1 MKRLS
6 TTLLLAALLFAAPAA
21 VAAEMMAD
29 AKGASETN
37 YYIKA
42 SSKRQQEALRGRVI
56 DAKGNPVGYATI
68 VAMAGEEQAGGT
80 TSDEQGNFSLTLPE
94 GDYKLIIDFV
104 GYKTVERTISMPAQA
119 QLGDI
124 TLEES
129 TTAIDEV
136 VVKAQMIRREADRFV
151 VDVANSEAA
160 IGKDGTELLRQSPG
174 VWVKD
179 DEISINGASG
189 TKLYINNREIKM
201 TGEQLVRYIKGL
213 RAEDI
218 AKIEIVPQ
226 TGADYDA
233 DSRGGIIHIT
243 LRRRLENGVM
253 GSVSMQTNHGKYME
267 VYNPSAS
274 VNAHIGKFD
283 LSASAWYNN
292 THMLAVSKERTSYG
306 NPPTEINADSDLDYG
321 GNWGG
326 FDLSAVAEINPR
338 HSVGIWGQY
347 FGDNSESYN
356 NSHTSFI
363 SEVIKRNNES
373 VYDGYDTS
381 ERFAAALNY
390 VIKTDTLGST
400 LKFIVDYNQNAPTKG
415 EDSHAKINENGIA
428 RDSLYNYR
436 NTSLFRIATASVARE
451 RTLSSHW
458 KLKYGAKY
466 TYNEI
471 NSASQYRYEN
481 AGVWVPSVVDDFDIS
496 YAENIGAA
504 YATATMNYGRF
515 SAVVGLRGEYTY
527 TDGGRDSG
535 VSQSYFSLFPN
546 ANFSFALDKQGKHSL
561 VAQYS
566 RNITRPNFWNL
577 TPNRMQI
584 SDYTFQSGNPL
595 LKPQYTDNI
604 SLTGVVAYKYSLT
617 LAMGMN
623 KDYIQRKME
632 QDPTNPQM
640 MDMTYENLPTV
651 NFYLASLSLPI
662 NLTKWWDWNTNVTG
676 MIIEQRIDA
685 NSPVETNEMAQWNT
699 TMSFKLPKKF
709 FIDVYYQ
716 GTTSM
721 KISNIDMKSNHSMTF
736 NFKKLIK
743 DSWTLQCGLQNVMR
757 SRQALT
763 FEGDGFNRFMETW
776 GQGQDFNVRL
786 GVTWNFKSGKQF
798 RTKSV
803 EKGAD
808 TSRM

>member
-1 MKRLS
+1 MKQLS
-6 TTLLLAALLFAAPAA
+6 TTILLAALLFAAPAA
-21 VAAEMMAD
+21 EAATVNATSDIYAVAAM
-29 AKGASETN
+29 KS
-37 YYIKA
+37 
-42 SSKRQQEALRGRVI
+42 RQQEALRGRVI
-56 DAKGNPVGYATI
+56 DTKGQAVGYATI
-68 VAMAGEEQAGGT
+68 VALVGDEQVGGT

-94 GDYKLIIDFV
+94 GEYKLVIDFV
-104 GYKTVERTISMPAQA
+104 GYKSVECTISMPAQA

-124 TLEES
+124 TLEEA

-151 VDVANSEAA
+151 VDVANSDAA

-179 DEISINGASG
+179 DEISINGSAG
-189 TKLYINNREIKM
+189 TKIFINNREIKM
-201 TGEQLVRYIKGL
+201 TGEQLVRYVKSL

-218 AKIEIVPQ
+218 AKIEVVPQ
-226 TGADYDA
+226 TGADHDA
-233 DSRGGIIHIT
+233 DSSGGAIHIT

-274 VNAHIGKFD
+274 INAHVGKFD
-283 LSASAWYNN
+283 LSASVWYNN
-292 THMLAVSKERTSYG
+292 TEMDAVSVERTSYE
-306 NPPTEINADSDLDYG
+306 NLAAELNSDSKMTYG
-321 GNWGG
+321 GDWGG
-326 FDLSAVAEINPR
+326 FDVSAVAEINPR
-338 HSVGIWGQY
+338 HSVGVWAQY
-347 FGDNSESYN
+347 TGDNSESYN
-356 NSHTSFI
+356 DSRTSFL
-363 SEVIKRNNES
+363 SDAIKRNNKS
-373 VYDGYDTS
+373 AYDGYDTS
-381 ERFAAALNY
+381 ERFAVALNY
-390 VIKTDTLGST
+390 VIKTDSLGST
-400 LKFIVDYNQNAPTKG
+400 LKFIADYNQSAPTKG
-415 EDSHAKINENGIA
+415 EDSHAMINENGIA
-428 RDSLYNYR
+428 KDSLYNYR
-436 NTSLFRIATASVARE
+436 NTSLYRIATASVARE

-466 TYNEI
+466 TYNEV

-481 AGVWVPSVVDDFDIS
+481 AGVWLPSIVDDFDIS

-527 TDGGRDSG
+527 TDGGRESG
-535 VSQSYFSLFPN
+535 VSQKYFSLFPN
-546 ANFSFALDKQGKHSL
+546 ANLSVALDKSGKHSL

-566 RNITRPNFWNL
+566 RSIARPNFWNL

-604 SLTGVVAYKYSLT
+604 TVTAVVAYKYSLT
-617 LAMGMN
+617 LGMN
-623 KDYIQRKME
+623 IRRDVIQRMMV
-632 QDPTNPQM
+632 QDPSNPM
-640 MDMTYENLPTV
+640 MMELTYKNLPTE
-651 NFYLASLSLPI
+651 NYYLASLNLPF
-662 NLTKWWDWNTNVTG
+662 NVTKWWDWNTNITG
-676 MIIEQRIDA
+676 LISKQRITEDSEFEV
-685 NSPVETNEMAQWNT
+685 NKVAQWNSNMT
-699 TMSFKLPKKF
+699 FKLPKKF

-716 GTTSM
+716 GMTSA
-721 KISNIDMKSNHSMTF
+721 KVSNIRMKGNHSMTL
-736 NFKKLIK
+736 NIKKQIK
-743 DSWTLQCGLQNVMR
+743 DSWTLQCGLQNIIR

-803 EKGAD
+803 EQGAD

>member
-1 MKRLS
+1 MKQLS
-6 TTLLLAALLFAAPAA
+6 TTILLAALLFAAPAA
-21 VAAEMMAD
+21 EAATVNATSDNYAVAAM
-29 AKGASETN
+29 KS
-37 YYIKA
+37 
-42 SSKRQQEALRGRVI
+42 RQQEALRGRVI
-56 DAKGNPVGYATI
+56 DTKGQAVGYATI
-68 VAMAGEEQAGGT
+68 VALVGDEQVGGT

-94 GDYKLIIDFV
+94 GDYKLVIDFV
-104 GYKTVERTISMPAQA
+104 GYKSVERTISMPEQA

-124 TLEES
+124 TLEEA

-151 VDVANSEAA
+151 VDVANSDAA

-179 DEISINGASG
+179 DEISINGSAG
-189 TKLYINNREIKM
+189 TKIFINNREIKM
-201 TGEQLVRYIKGL
+201 TGEQLVRYVKSL

-218 AKIEIVPQ
+218 AKIEVVPQ
-226 TGADYDA
+226 TGADHDA
-233 DSRGGIIHIT
+233 DSSGGAIHIT

-274 VNAHIGKFD
+274 INAHVGKFE
-283 LSASAWYNN
+283 LSASVAWYNTTN
-292 THMLAVSKERTSYG
+292 DAVSVERTSYE
-306 NPPTEINADSDLDYG
+306 NLAAELNSDSKMTYG
-321 GNWGG
+321 GDWGG
-326 FDLSAVAEINPR
+326 FDVSAVAEINPR
-338 HSVGIWGQY
+338 HSVGVWAQY
-347 FGDNSESYN
+347 TGDNSESYN
-356 NSHTSFI
+356 DSRTSFL
-363 SEVIKRNNES
+363 SDAIKRNNKS
-373 VYDGYDTS
+373 VYDGYDTG
-381 ERFAAALNY
+381 ERYAAALNY
-390 VIKTDTLGST
+390 VIKTDSLGST
-400 LKFIVDYNQNAPTKG
+400 LKFIADYNQSAPTKG
-415 EDSHAKINENGIA
+415 EDSHAMINENGIA
-428 RDSLYNYR
+428 TDSLYNYR
-436 NTSLFRIATASVARE
+436 NTSLYRIATASVARE

-466 TYNEI
+466 TYNEV

-481 AGVWVPSVVDDFDIS
+481 AGVWVPSIVDDFDIS

-527 TDGGRDSG
+527 TDGGRESG
-535 VSQSYFSLFPN
+535 VSQKYFSLFPN
-546 ANFSFALDKQGKHSL
+546 ANLSVALDKSGKHSL

-566 RNITRPNFWNL
+566 RSIARPNFWNL

-604 SLTGVVAYKYSLT
+604 TVTAVVAYKYSLT
-617 LAMGMN
+617 LGMN
-623 KDYIQRKME
+623 IRRDVIQRMMV
-632 QDPTNPQM
+632 QDPNNPMM
-640 MDMTYENLPTV
+640 MDLTYRNLPTE
-651 NFYLASLSLPI
+651 NYYLASLNLPF
-662 NLTKWWDWNTNVTG
+662 NVTKWWDWNTNITG
-676 MIIEQRIDA
+676 LISKQRITEDSEFEV
-685 NSPVETNEMAQWNT
+685 NKVAQWNSNMT
-699 TMSFKLPKKF
+699 FKLPKKF
-709 FIDVYYQ
+709 FIDVYYL
-716 GTTSM
+716 GATSA
-721 KISNIDMKSNHSMTF
+721 KVSNIRVNSYHTMTLDI
-736 NFKKLIK
+736 KKQIK
-743 DSWTLQCGLQNVMR
+743 DSWTLQCGLQNIVR
-757 SRQALT
+757 ARQAMT

-803 EKGAD
+803 EQGAD

>member
-1 MKRLS
+1 MKQLS
-6 TTLLLAALLFAAPAA
+6 TLLLAAMLFAAPATM
-21 VAAEMMAD
+21 AAETMAENSGY
-29 AKGASETN
+29 AMAVKTT
-37 YYIKA
+37 
-42 SSKRQQEALRGRVI
+42 KRQQETLRGRVI
-56 DAKGNPVGYATI
+56 DAKGAPVGYATI
-68 VAMAGEEQAGGT
+68 VALVGDEQVGGT
-80 TSDEQGNFSLTLPE
+80 TSDEQGNFSLLLPAGE
-94 GDYKLIIDFV
+94 YKIIIDFV
-104 GYKTVERTISMPAQA
+104 GYKTEERIVNIPADSS
-119 QLGDI
+119 LGDI
-124 TLEES
+124 TLAEA

-151 VDVANSEAA
+151 VDVANSDAA

-179 DEISINGASG
+179 DEISINGSAG
-189 TKLYINNREIKM
+189 TKIFINNREIKM
-201 TGEQLVRYIKGL
+201 TGEQLVRYVKSL

-218 AKIEIVPQ
+218 AKIEVVPQ
-226 TGADYDA
+226 TGADHDA
-233 DSRGGIIHIT
+233 DASGGAIHIT

-274 VNAHIGKFD
+274 INAHVGKFD
-283 LSASAWYNN
+283 LSASVAWYN
-292 THMLAVSKERTSYG
+292 TTQDAVSVERTSYE
-306 NPPTEINADSDLDYG
+306 NLAAELNSDSKMTYG
-321 GNWGG
+321 GDWGG
-326 FDLSAVAEINPR
+326 FHVSAVAEINPR
-338 HSVGIWGQY
+338 HSVGLWAQY
-347 FGDNSESYN
+347 TGDNSASYN
-356 NSHTSFI
+356 TSRTSFL
-363 SEVIKRNNES
+363 SDVIKRNNES

-390 VIKTDTLGST
+390 VIKTDSLGST
-400 LKFIVDYNQNAPTKG
+400 LKFIVDYNQSAPTKG
-415 EDSHAKINENGIA
+415 EDSHAMINENGIQT
-428 RDSLYNYR
+428 DSLYNYR

-481 AGVWVPSVVDDFDIS
+481 AGVWVPSIVDDFDIS

-527 TDGGRDSG
+527 TDGGRESG
-535 VSQSYFSLFPN
+535 VSQKYFSLFPN
-546 ANFSFALDKQGKHSL
+546 ANLSFALDKSGKHSL

-566 RNITRPNFWNL
+566 RNIARPSFWNL
-577 TPNRMQI
+577 TPNRQQI

-595 LKPQYTDNI
+595 LKPQYSDKITV
-604 SLTGVVAYKYSLT
+604 TAVVAYKYSLT
-617 LAMGMN
+617 LGM
-623 KDYIQRKME
+623 DIRHDAIQQIVL
-632 QDPTNPQM
+632 QDPNNPQM
-640 MDMTYENLPTV
+640 MELTYKNLPTN
-651 NFYLASLSLPI
+651 NFYLASLNLPF
-662 NLTKWWDWNTNVTG
+662 NVTKWWDWNTNITG
-676 MIIEQRIDA
+676 LISKQRITED
-685 NSPVETNEMAQWNT
+685 SEFEVNEVAQWNSNMT
-699 TMSFKLPKKF
+699 FKLPKKF

-716 GTTSM
+716 GTTSA
-721 KISNIDMKSNHSMTF
+721 KLSNIRMKGNHSMTF
-736 NFKKLIK
+736 NIKKQIK
-743 DSWTLQCGLQNVMR
+743 DSWTLQCGLQNIIR

-763 FEGDGFNRFMETW
+763 FEGDGFNRFLETW

-803 EKGAD
+803 EQGAD

>member
-1 MKRLS
+1 MKQLS
-6 TTLLLAALLFAAPAA
+6 TLLLAAMLFAAPATMAAEAMAENSGYA
-21 VAAEMMAD
+21 VAA
-29 AKGASETN
+29 KTT
-37 YYIKA
+37 
-42 SSKRQQEALRGRVI
+42 KRQQEALRGRVI
-56 DAKGNPVGYATI
+56 DAKGQPVGYATI
-68 VAMAGEEQAGGT
+68 VAMTGDEQVGGT
-80 TSDEQGNFSLTLPE
+80 TSDEQGNFSLLLPAGE
-94 GDYKLIIDFV
+94 YKIIIDFV
-104 GYKTVERTISMPAQA
+104 GYKTEERTVTIPADSA
-119 QLGDI
+119 MGDI
-124 TLEES
+124 TLAES

-151 VDVANSEAA
+151 VDVANSDAA

-179 DEISINGASG
+179 DEISINGSAG
-189 TKLYINNREIKM
+189 TKIFINNREIKM
-201 TGEQLVRYIKGL
+201 TGEQLVRYVKSL

-218 AKIEIVPQ
+218 AKIEVVPQ
-226 TGADYDA
+226 TGADHDA
-233 DSRGGIIHIT
+233 DSSGGAIHIT

-274 VNAHIGKFD
+274 INAHVGKFD
-283 LSASAWYNN
+283 ISASAWYNN
-292 THMLAVSKERTSYG
+292 TEMDAVSVERTSYE
-306 NPPTEINADSDLDYG
+306 NLAAELNSDSKMTYG
-321 GNWGG
+321 GDWGG
-326 FDLSAVAEINPR
+326 FDVSAVAEINPR
-338 HSVGIWGQY
+338 HSVGVWAQY
-347 FGDNSESYN
+347 FGDNSASYN
-356 NSHTSFI
+356 TSRTSFL
-363 SEVIKRNNES
+363 SDAIKRNNES

-381 ERFAAALNY
+381 ERYAAALNY
-390 VIKTDTLGST
+390 VIKTDSLGST
-400 LKFIVDYNQNAPTKG
+400 LKFIVDYNQSAPTKG
-415 EDSHAKINENGIA
+415 EDSHAMINENGIST
-428 RDSLYNYR
+428 DSLYNYR

-466 TYNEI
+466 TYNEV

-504 YATATMNYGRF
+504 YATATMNYGRI

-527 TDGGRDSG
+527 SDARESG
-535 VSQSYFSLFPN
+535 VSQNYFSLFPN
-546 ANFSFALDKQGKHSL
+546 ANLSVALDKSGKHSL

-566 RNITRPNFWNL
+566 RNIARPSFWNL
-577 TPNRMQI
+577 TPNRQQV

-604 SLTGVVAYKYSLT
+604 TVTAVVAYKYSLT
-617 LAMGMN
+617 LGMN
-623 KDYIQRKME
+623 IRHDAIQQIVL
-632 QDPTNPQM
+632 QDPNNPM
-640 MDMTYENLPTV
+640 MMELTYKNLPTE
-651 NFYLASLSLPI
+651 NYYLASLNLPF
-662 NLTKWWDWNTNVTG
+662 NVTKWWDWNTNITG
-676 MIIEQRIDA
+676 LISKQRITED
-685 NSPVETNEMAQWNT
+685 SEFEVNEVAQWNT
-699 TMSFKLPKKF
+699 NMTFKLPKKF

-716 GTTSM
+716 GMTSA
-721 KISNIDMKSNHSMTF
+721 KVSNIRMKGNHTMTLDI
-736 NFKKLIK
+736 KKQIK
-743 DSWTLQCGLQNVMR
+743 DSWTLQCGLQNVIR
-757 SRQALT
+757 TRQALT

-803 EKGAD
+803 EQGAD

>member
-1 MKRLS
+1 MKQLS
-6 TTLLLAALLFAAPAA
+6 TLLLAAMLFAAPATMAAETMAENSGYA
-21 VAAEMMAD
+21 VAA
-29 AKGASETN
+29 KTT
-37 YYIKA
+37 
-42 SSKRQQEALRGRVI
+42 KRQQETLRGRVI
-56 DAKGNPVGYATI
+56 DAKGQPVGYATI
-68 VAMAGEEQAGGT
+68 VAMVGDEQAGGT
-80 TSDEQGNFSLTLPE
+80 TSDEQGNFSLLLPAGE
-94 GDYKLIIDFV
+94 YKIIIDFV
-104 GYKTVERTISMPAQA
+104 GFKTEERTVTIPAESS
-119 QLGDI
+119 LGDI
-124 TLEES
+124 TLAES

-151 VDVANSEAA
+151 VDVANSDAA

-179 DEISINGASG
+179 DEISINGSAG
-189 TKLYINNREIKM
+189 TKIFINNREIKM
-201 TGEQLVRYIKGL
+201 TGEQLVRYVKSL

-218 AKIEIVPQ
+218 AKIEVVPQ
-226 TGADYDA
+226 TGADHDA
-233 DSRGGIIHIT
+233 DSSGGAIHIT

-274 VNAHIGKFD
+274 INAHLGKFD

-292 THMLAVSKERTSYG
+292 TEMDAVSVERTSYE
-306 NPPTEINADSDLDYG
+306 NLAAELNSDSKMTYG
-321 GNWGG
+321 GDWGG
-326 FDLSAVAEINPR
+326 FDVSAVAEINPR
-338 HSVGIWGQY
+338 HSVGLWAQY

-356 NSHTSFI
+356 TSRTSFL
-363 SEVIKRNNES
+363 SDVIKRNNES

-400 LKFIVDYNQNAPTKG
+400 LKFIVDYNQSAPTKG
-415 EDSHAKINENGIA
+415 EDSHAMINENGIST
-428 RDSLYNYR
+428 DSLYNYR

-471 NSASQYRYEN
+471 NSASQYRYLN
-481 AGVWVPSVVDDFDIS
+481 AGVWMPSVVDDFDIS

-527 TDGGRDSG
+527 SDARESG
-535 VSQSYFSLFPN
+535 VSQNYFSLFPN
-546 ANFSFALDKQGKHSL
+546 ANLSVALDKSGKHSL

-566 RNITRPNFWNL
+566 RNIARPSFWNL
-577 TPNRMQI
+577 TPNRQQI

-604 SLTGVVAYKYSLT
+604 TVTAVVAYKYSLT
-617 LAMGMN
+617 LGMN
-623 KDYIQRKME
+623 IRHDAIQQIVL
-632 QDPTNPQM
+632 QDPNNPQM
-640 MDMTYENLPTV
+640 MELTFKNLPTDNYYV
-651 NFYLASLSLPI
+651 ASLNLPF
-662 NLTKWWDWNTNVTG
+662 NVTKWWDWNTNITG
-676 MIIEQRIDA
+676 LISKQRITED
-685 NSPVETNEMAQWNT
+685 SEFEVNEVAQWNT
-699 TMSFKLPKKF
+699 NMTFKLPKKF

-716 GTTSM
+716 GMTSA
-721 KISNIDMKSNHSMTF
+721 KVSNIRMKGNHSMTF
-736 NFKKLIK
+736 NIKKQIK
-743 DSWTLQCGLQNVMR
+743 DSWTLQCGLQNVIR

-763 FEGDGFNRFMETW
+763 FEGDGFNRFLETW

-803 EKGAD
+803 EQGAD

>member
-1 MKRLS
+1 MKQLS
-6 TTLLLAALLFAAPAA
+6 TTLLLAALLLSAPAA
-21 VAAEMMAD
+21 MAADVLAENDSYALSVA
-29 AKGASETN
+29 
-37 YYIKA
+37 
-42 SSKRQQEALRGRVI
+42 KRSRSQEALRGRVI
-56 DAKGNPVGYATI
+56 DSKGAPVGYATI
-68 VAMAGEEQAGGT
+68 VAMVGDEQAGGT
-80 TSDEQGNFSLTLPE
+80 TSDEQGNFSLLLPAGE
-94 GDYKLIIDFV
+94 YKIIIDFV
-104 GYKTVERTISMPAQA
+104 GFKTEERTVTIPAENS
-119 QLGDI
+119 LGDI
-124 TLEES
+124 TLAES

-151 VDVANSEAA
+151 VDVANSDAA

-179 DEISINGASG
+179 DEISINGSAG
-189 TKLYINNREIKM
+189 TKIFINNREIKM
-201 TGEQLVRYIKGL
+201 TGEQLVRYVKSL

-218 AKIEIVPQ
+218 AKIEVVPQ
-226 TGADYDA
+226 TGADHDA
-233 DSRGGIIHIT
+233 DSSGGAIHIT

-274 VNAHIGKFD
+274 INAHVGKFD
-283 LSASAWYNN
+283 LSASVAWYNTTN
-292 THMLAVSKERTSYG
+292 DAVSVERTSYE
-306 NPPTEINADSDLDYG
+306 NLAAELNSDSKMTYG
-321 GNWGG
+321 GDWGG
-326 FDLSAVAEINPR
+326 FDVSAVAEINPR
-338 HSVGIWGQY
+338 HSVGLWAQY
-347 FGDNSESYN
+347 TVDNSESYN
-356 NSHTSFI
+356 ASRTSFL
-363 SEVIKRNNES
+363 SDVIKRNNES
-373 VYDGYDTS
+373 VYDGYDTG
-381 ERFAAALNY
+381 ERYAAALNY

-400 LKFIVDYNQNAPTKG
+400 LKFIVDYNQSAPTKG
-415 EDSHAKINENGIA
+415 EDSRAMINENGIST
-428 RDSLYNYR
+428 DSLYNYR

-471 NSASQYRYEN
+471 NSASQYRYLN

-504 YATATMNYGRF
+504 YATATMNYGRI

-527 TDGGRDSG
+527 SDARESG
-535 VSQSYFSLFPN
+535 VSQNYFSLFPN
-546 ANFSFALDKQGKHSL
+546 ANLSVALDKSGKHSL

-566 RNITRPNFWNL
+566 RNIARPSFWNL
-577 TPNRMQI
+577 TPNRQQV

-604 SLTGVVAYKYSLT
+604 TVTAVVAYKYSLT
-617 LAMGMN
+617 LGMN
-623 KDYIQRKME
+623 IRHDAIQRIVL
-632 QDPTNPQM
+632 QDPNNPQM
-640 MDMTYENLPTV
+640 MELTYKNLPTDNYYV
-651 NFYLASLSLPI
+651 ASLNLPF
-662 NLTKWWDWNTNVTG
+662 NVTKWWDWNTNITG
-676 MIIEQRIDA
+676 LISKQRITED
-685 NSPVETNEMAQWNT
+685 SEFEVNEVAQWNT
-699 TMSFKLPKKF
+699 NMTFKLPKKF

-716 GTTSM
+716 GMTSA
-721 KISNIDMKSNHSMTF
+721 KVSNIRMKGNHSMTF
-736 NFKKLIK
+736 NIKKQIK
-743 DSWTLQCGLQNVMR
+743 DSWTLQCGLQNVIR

-763 FEGDGFNRFMETW
+763 FEGDGFNRFLETW

-803 EKGAD
+803 EQGAD